1 MMEFNALRPITQRL
15 ISTPVKE
22 LPHIAYFLASSIATC
37 GQALQT
43 ASGQV
48 TSRSNDNAVLV
59 HKLRTRISFLLQ
71 ERSYEG
77 RFTAVVLVKAVVE
90 AGGYEALSSSEPWV
104 RGLLAIF
111 GKTDSVSTKKLCV
124 ITITRIFSL
133 TQQYPTLV
141 REITTP
147 LLPTFITA
155 CLNLINPTIVRTD
168 DGTRTVLS
176 PFLEPVFRSF
186 SELLPHHPTIFR
198 PFTARL
204 NTISLSLI
212 GDTSAPLVVTD
223 VASNILTTLHFS
235 ASKGAA
241 GTEWVQTCKSIVLSC
256 HLAAGQVFRSVIEDW
271 VGSEQIESSNSVN
284 RDFESTVQAS
294 GPDMFGL
301 QAWIG
306 VHDGTQRLVKLLRLL
321 MKFLSRQTA
330 QTVSCPFGSII
341 DLTARLTGV
350 TAIADPRASQFSTRL
365 SAEVGRDE
373 RDELWL
379 ELPNI
384 HTATLDLLS
393 AMLESFA
400 EAAVPIARIIFDQ
413 TMNVFEAEQRD
424 EGLRTAAYRLTEKL
438 LSLVGLSL
446 ARPDVNVLT
455 VVVKRCCADLNSQA
469 AAESFSNNAAP
480 TKTNGPKPNG
490 LISTDA
496 DSFAR
501 HQRQS
506 FQSHH
511 SPNREPVY
519 CEAFRLLPYFLSALP
534 ASAVPHSL
542 RTEIDRTAI
551 LVQNRRAMLA
561 SVLNPPPTNR
571 GQHKPPSI
579 IPFLARASSGDLDI
593 EGLLRPRM
601 PLLRNDK
608 GHSNGYA
615 EIPEGDESFDSQ
627 AADPTEVDDTSNAE
641 LQEAPDLLDQLEHS
655 LDNSPMGRKQDVDG
669 QSMRRNELDADES
682 SASQP
687 LSTHTTKRD
696 LAAMNDQGAI
706 IDQDAGVQDVTVS
719 HLAVGTSPTEV
730 NKRRRIEDDPTMLD
744 SGNRATVPQF
754 QTHGLHMPEMQVA
767 EGTSS
772 LHVSAQEQQKKVDAL
787 SNKFN
792 QDTNLVQDSNDES
805 DFEIPE
811 IIDSSSEDN
820 EE

>member
-1 MMEFNALRPITQRL
+1 MAEFNALRPITQRL

-90 AGGYEALSSSEPWV
+90 AGGREVLSSSESWV

-111 GKTDSVSTKKLCV
+111 GKTDSVSTKKLCL

-155 CLNLINPTIVRTD
+155 CLTLITPTIARTD
-168 DGTRTVLS
+168 DGTRTLLS
-176 PFLEPVFRSF
+176 PFLQPVFRSF
-186 SELLPHHPTIFR
+186 SELLPHHSTIFR
-198 PFTARL
+198 PFTPRL
-204 NTISLSLI
+204 NAIALSLI
-212 GDTSAPLVVTD
+212 GDASTPLAVTD
-223 VASNILTTLHFS
+223 VASHILTTLHFS
-235 ASKGAA
+235 ASKSAA
-241 GTEWVQTCKSIVLSC
+241 GTEWVQTCKSIILSC
-256 HLAAGQVFRSVIEDW
+256 HIAAGQVLRSLVEDW
-271 VGSEQIESSNSVN
+271 EGSEQMESSASANKDYDSKA
-284 RDFESTVQAS
+284 QAS
-294 GPDMFGL
+294 GPDLFGL

-321 MKFLSRQTA
+321 MNFLSSQTA
-330 QTVSCPFGSII
+330 QTVSCPFSSII

-350 TAIADPRASQFSTRL
+350 RAIADARASQFSTRL
-365 SAEVGRDE
+365 NAEVARDE

-384 HTATLDLLS
+384 HTATLDMLS
-393 AMLESFA
+393 AMLESFT
-400 EAAVPIARIIFDQ
+400 EAALPIARIVFDQ
-413 TMNVFEAEQRD
+413 TMKVFEAEQRD
-424 EGLRTAAYRLTEKL
+424 GDLRIAAYRLTEKL
-438 LSLVGLSL
+438 LSMIGLAL
-446 ARPDVNVLT
+446 TRPDVNVLT

-469 AAESFSNNAAP
+469 AVEPFPLIATSKE
-480 TKTNGPKPNG
+480 TNGSNPSG
-490 LISTDA
+490 LISIDA
-496 DSFAR
+496 DAFAN
-501 HQRQS
+501 HQRENLQNHPS
-506 FQSHH
+506 
-511 SPNREPVY
+511 RKWEPVY
-519 CEAFRLLPYFLSALP
+519 CEAFRLLPCFLGTLP

-561 SVLNPPPTNR
+561 SVLNPPLANK
-571 GQHKPPSI
+571 GQHTPPSI
-579 IPFLARASSGDLDI
+579 MPFLARVSSGDLDV

-601 PLLRNDK
+601 PLLCNNK

-615 EIPEGDESFDSQ
+615 EILEEEESVDSQ
-627 AADPTEVDDTSNAE
+627 AMDHGEVDGTSNAE
-641 LQEAPDLLDQLEHS
+641 LPGAPDLLDRLEHS
-655 LDNSPMGRKQDVDG
+655 LDNSPMDRKQDVDG
-669 QSMRRNELDADES
+669 QSMRRNTLDANES

-687 LSTHTTKRD
+687 LSAHTMKRD

-706 IDQDAGVQDVTVS
+706 HDQDEGVQGVTES
-719 HLAVGTSPTEV
+719 HLGVVMSTTEV
-730 NKRRRIEDDPTMLD
+730 NKRRRVEDDPRMPN
-744 SGNRATVPQF
+744 SGNGETITQVES
-754 QTHGLHMPEMQVA
+754 HGLHMPEIQVA
-767 EGTSS
+767 AVTSS
-772 LHVSAQEQQKKVDAL
+772 LHISTLEQQEKQVDTL
-787 SNKFN
+787 SNNFN
-792 QDTNLVQDSNDES
+792 HDTTRVHDSDDES

-811 IIDSSSEDN
+811 IFDSSSEDN
-820 EE
+820 E